1 MKVLVVEDSPRLRQ
15 SLEIGLNKVGFTVDT
30 ASDGKEG
37 VSFIKSYN
45 YDVIVLDIMLPK
57 LNGFEILRIAKDR
70 KVDAG
75 ILMLTARDQVSDRVK
90 GLEMGADDYL
100 CKPFAFEE
108 LVARIKTITR
118 RQSKADNFELVFGDI
133 KVDLNMKHV
142 EVKEHQL
149 SLTPTEYAIIE
160 QLALSAGKVIP
171 FETLQDKIRTSDKFI
186 SRNALEVN
194 VSNIRKKINKI
205 QPNNFIQTKRGTGYF
220 INR

>member
-194 VSNIRKKINKI
+194 VSHIRKKINKI